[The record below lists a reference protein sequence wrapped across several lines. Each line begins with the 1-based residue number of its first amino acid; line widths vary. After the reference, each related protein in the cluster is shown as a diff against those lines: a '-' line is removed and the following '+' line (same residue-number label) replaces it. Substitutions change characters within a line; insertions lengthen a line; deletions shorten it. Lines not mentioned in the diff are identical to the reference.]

1 MTATE
6 SWVSAQLLNG
16 PRNRFELVAIPDSPL
31 ERDTSY
37 RILKAMEQKRLIRS
51 GIENVKAS
59 HRMYS
64 LYPLP

>member
-16 PRNRFELVAIPDSPL
+16 ARNRFELVALPDSPL

-37 RILKAMEQKRLIRS
+37 RVLKAMETKRLIESR
-51 GIENVKAS
+51 IENSTAS

-64 LYPLP
+64 LLPLP

>member
-16 PRNRFELVAIPDSPL
+16 ARNRFELVAIPDSPL

-37 RILKAMEQKRLIRS
+37 RVLRDMEQMGLIESR
-51 GIENVKAS
+51 IEFGSSS
-59 HRMYS
+59 HR
-64 LYPLP
+64 LYRLPLEG